1 MSSGTSGTS
10 GYNYLAWTEHAT
22 DATSGQNTGNIATE
36 CFINITLPSVTSV
49 GVECRFIGFG
59 PQSDCWYRIQ
69 APSGKKIYFG
79 DSETASGGYIQSTA
93 AFARDAAA
101 LISVNSNGDWIVT
114 SAVGTW
120 IVN

>member
-10 GYNYLAWTEHAT
+10 GYNYLAWTQHSA
-22 DATSGQNTGNIATE
+22 DATSFENYGNIAE
-36 CFINITLPSVTSV
+36 ACFISITLPSVTTV
-49 GVECRFIGFG
+49 GKECRFIGFG

-69 APSGKKIYFG
+69 APSGNKIYFG
-79 DSETASGGYIQSTA
+79 DSETVTGGYIQSTA

-101 LISVNSNGDWIVT
+101 LISVTTAGDWIVT

>member
-1 MSSGTSGTS
+1 MTS
-10 GYNYLAWTEHAT
+10 GYGYLTWFNYST
-22 DATSGQNTGNIATE
+22 DATVSQNYGNIAQE
-36 CFINITLPSVTSV
+36 CFIILTLPSVSAI

-69 APSGKKIYFG
+69 APSGLKIYFG
-79 DSETASGGYIQSTA
+79 DSETVAGGYIQSTA
-93 AFARDAAA
+93 AFSRDAAA
-101 LISVNSNGDWIVT
+101 LISVDTSGNWIVT